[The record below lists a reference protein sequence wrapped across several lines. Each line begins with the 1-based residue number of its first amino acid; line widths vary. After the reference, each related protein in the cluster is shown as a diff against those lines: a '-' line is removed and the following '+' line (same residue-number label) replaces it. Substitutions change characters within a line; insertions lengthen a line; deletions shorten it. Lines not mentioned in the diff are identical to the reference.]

1 MNDKKMVR
9 KNHGYKYLLT
19 AIDVL
24 SKKAYVKI
32 LKKKNSPTVDA
43 AFRELLDAVKPNTP
57 KNLRTD
63 KGTGRGR

>member
-1 MNDKKMVR
+1 MVR

-24 SKKAYVKI
+24 SKKAYVKT
-32 LKKKNSPTVDA
+32 LKKKNSAAVNA
-43 AFRELLDAVKPNTP
+43 AFRELLEAVKPNTP

-63 KGTGRGR
+63 KGSIIWGGRGE